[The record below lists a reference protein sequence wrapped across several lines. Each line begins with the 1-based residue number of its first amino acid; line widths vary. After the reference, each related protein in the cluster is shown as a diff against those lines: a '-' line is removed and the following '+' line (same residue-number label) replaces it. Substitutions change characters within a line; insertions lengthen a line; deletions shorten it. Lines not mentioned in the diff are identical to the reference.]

1 MRNESETR
9 FELIDPSLAAA
20 GWGVIAGSRI
30 QREFFFTK
38 GRLEGAGRRAKPL
51 KADYVLVYRNTPLAI
66 VEAKQE
72 SLAAAEGVAQ
82 AKDYAARLCIR
93 FAFATNG
100 HDLYRIDLKEAAEGT
115 ASGYPTPEELWNLTF
130 SEDNAWRDRF
140 AAVPYEDRS
149 GSWEVRY
156 YQSNAIQGVLEAVA
170 KDRQRILLTLATGTG
185 KTAIAFQVAWK
196 LFHAQWNLSR
206 KPTRRPRILFLADR
220 NILANQAYNAF
231 GQFAEDARVRIK
243 PSDIRRTGHVPT
255 NASIFFTIFQTFLSG
270 PEVDGKP
277 SPYFGQY
284 PPDFFDFVIVDE
296 CHRGGAND
304 ESTWRV
310 ILDYF
315 APAVQ
320 LGLTATPRRQDNI
333 DTYRYFG
340 EPVYIYSLK
349 EGINDGFLT
358 PFRLR
363 QIATTMD
370 EYVYVPDDIIVEGE
384 VEAGKRYVESD
395 FNRSIFINER
405 EKKRVDVLMDEMGEK
420 DKTIVFCRNQA
431 HAAVIR
437 DFINQRKK
445 SKEIDFCVRV
455 TANDAEAGEQ
465 FLREFQ
471 DDERT
476 IPAILTTSQKLST
489 GVDAPN
495 CRNIVLFR
503 PINSMIEFKQ
513 IIGRGTQVFAGKD
526 FFTIYDFVKAYH
538 LFEDPE
544 WDGEPIEPEPKPPAS
559 PKPPAPPGPE
569 PGRGP
574 GPGGPEPPPRQPRLL
589 I

>member
-1 MRNESETR
+1 
-9 FELIDPSLAAA
+9 
-20 GWGVIAGSRI
+20 
-30 QREFFFTK
+30 
-38 GRLEGAGRRAKPL
+38 
-51 KADYVLVYRNTPLAI
+51 
-66 VEAKQE
+66 
-72 SLAAAEGVAQ
+72 
-82 AKDYAARLCIR
+82 
-93 FAFATNG
+93 
-100 HDLYRIDLKEAAEGT
+100 
-115 ASGYPTPEELWNLTF
+115 
-130 SEDNAWRDRF
+130 
-140 AAVPYEDRS
+140 
-149 GSWEVRY
+149 
-156 YQSNAIQGVLEAVA
+156 
-170 KDRQRILLTLATGTG
+170 
-185 KTAIAFQVAWK
+185 
-196 LFHAQWNLSR
+196 
-206 KPTRRPRILFLADR
+206 
-220 NILANQAYNAF
+220 
-231 GQFAEDARVRIK
+231 
-243 PSDIRRTGHVPT
+243 VPT

-358 PFRLR
+358 PFRVR

-513 IIGRGTQVFAGKD
+513 IIGRGTRVFAGKD

-544 WDGEPIEPEPKPPAS
+544 WDGDLHRRARDWRTACVADSANQAAVLILSVEL
-559 PKPPAPPGPE
+559 
-569 PGRGP
+569 
-574 GPGGPEPPPRQPRLL
+574 GGEH
-589 I
+589 